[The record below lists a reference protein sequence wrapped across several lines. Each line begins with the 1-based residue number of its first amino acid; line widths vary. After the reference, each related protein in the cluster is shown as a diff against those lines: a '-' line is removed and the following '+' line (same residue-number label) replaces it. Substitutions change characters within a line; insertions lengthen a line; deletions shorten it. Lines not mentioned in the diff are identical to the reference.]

1 MAMRLR
7 SQPLLDSF
15 CGMDLKL
22 GATLV
27 SLFALLNKVAGAY
40 GMLAVVLS
48 GGAALSQPLGQ
59 ITMYLYSIVSL
70 VGFIWGLQKISEEN
84 GDKTLRYAHLFAI
97 DHLVGTVYTTFFA
110 VVWYV
115 YVPHD
120 GKRIANS
127 EAQKAM
133 MGGSQTGIIMDDAAR
148 TAAAMGV
155 WQSERGFS
163 AAVLVIGWLL
173 KVYFVAILYSFAQHL
188 RHGTYASLPSS
199 SHNTVPSSKFTS
211 ATDPTRGRRYTI
223 SNNDNRT
230 RDSPSG
236 GPQYSHL
243 RGNSLAS
250 TAGVGS
256 RGSMDGLDGTE
267 TTLAETLWEDSAD
280 RRNLGEGWPAA
291 SAATSGGNSHARAE
305 STNLAPGSPS
315 NPRRALP
322 RRNSRAKGAP
332 PPLMPTL
339 SSRNSSNAIPKI
351 SERGDEPQV
360 PVSPAYA
367 IGTGMTRTQSGVPPV
382 VVGGVGGGQQQIATG
397 AASQAEQTREQE
409 RSEGI
414 NPFAQILGRISIDE
428 ASRP

>member
-1 MAMRLR
+1 RCGYARRRCSTR
-7 SQPLLDSF
+7 SAEWISNSAS
-15 CGMDLKL
+15 
-22 GATLV
+22 ATLV

-59 ITMYLYSIVSL
+59 ITMYIYSIVSL

-110 VVWYV
+110 VVWYI

-127 EAQKAM
+127 AAQKAM

-155 WQSERGFS
+155 WQSERVFS

-173 KVYFVAILYSFAQHL
+173 KAYFVAILYSFAQHL

-211 ATDPTRGRRYTI
+211 ASDPTRGRRYTV
-223 SNNDNRT
+223 SRGGATT

-267 TTLAETLWEDSAD
+267 TTLAETLWEDS
-280 RRNLGEGWPAA
+280 
-291 SAATSGGNSHARAE
+291 SE
-305 STNLAPGSPS
+305 STNLAPASPS

-322 RRNSRAKGAP
+322 RRNSRVKGAPP

-339 SSRNSSNAIPKI
+339 SSRNSSTTNAIPKI
-351 SERGDEPQV
+351 GENGNEPQA

-367 IGTGMTRTQSGVPPV
+367 IGTGMTRPQSGSQYATGGGGGA
-382 VVGGVGGGQQQIATG
+382 GGVGGQGGATN
-397 AASQAEQTREQE
+397 QAEHTREQE
-409 RSEGI
+409 RTDGV
-414 NPFAQILGRISIDE
+414 NPFAQILGRISLDE
-428 ASRP
+428 SRR

>member
-1 MAMRLR
+1 MPMRLR
-7 SQPLLDSF
+7 TTPLLDSF

-59 ITMYLYSIVSL
+59 ITMYIYSIVSL

-110 VVWYV
+110 VVWYI

-127 EAQKAM
+127 AAQKAM

-155 WQSERGFS
+155 WQSERVFS

-173 KVYFVAILYSFAQHL
+173 KAYFVAILYSFAQHL

-211 ATDPTRGRRYTI
+211 ASDPTRGRRYTV
-223 SNNDNRT
+223 SRGAT

-267 TTLAETLWEDSAD
+267 TTLAETLWEDSSD
-280 RRNLGEGWPAA
+280 RPVEAGPSSSSSSSAPAA
-291 SAATSGGNSHARAE
+291 GGVGSHARSE

-322 RRNSRAKGAP
+322 RRNSRVKGAP

-339 SSRNSSNAIPKI
+339 SSRNSSTNAIPKT
-351 SERGDEPQV
+351 GNEPQV

-367 IGTGMTRTQSGVPPV
+367 IGTGMTRPQSGSQYTTGGGGGGGG
-382 VVGGVGGGQQQIATG
+382 GGVGGQGATT
-397 AASQAEQTREQE
+397 QAEHTREQE
-409 RSEGI
+409 RTDGV
-414 NPFAQILGRISIDE
+414 NPFAQILGRISLDE
-428 ASRP
+428 SRR